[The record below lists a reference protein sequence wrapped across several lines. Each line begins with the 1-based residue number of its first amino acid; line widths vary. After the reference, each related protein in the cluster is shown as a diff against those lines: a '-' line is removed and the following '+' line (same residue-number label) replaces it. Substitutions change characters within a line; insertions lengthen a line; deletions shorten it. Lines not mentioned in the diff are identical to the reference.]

1 MGRLVFSRTKTS
13 KGADRREQD
22 LARDSTVSNRSMVN
36 LSGGDRKLK
45 SKMLVLLNHR
55 FMK

>member
-1 MGRLVFSRTKTS
+1 MFSRLRQVRGMTEGS
-13 KGADRREQD
+13 GD
-22 LARDSTVSNRSMVN
+22 LARDSTVSDRNIVN

-45 SKMLVLLNHR
+45 SKMFVLLNHR

>member
-13 KGADRREQD
+13 KGDDRREQD
-22 LARDSTVSNRSMVN
+22 LARDSTVSNRSMVK

-45 SKMLVLLNHR
+45 SKTLVLLNHR

>member
-1 MGRLVFSRTKTS
+1 MGRLVFSRTKTR
-13 KGADRREQD
+13 KGDDRREQD
-22 LARDSTVSNRSMVN
+22 LARDSIVRDRSIVN

-45 SKMLVLLNHR
+45 SKMFVLLNHR